1 MNLLL
6 KNKNLI
12 KLVNPTPSECEDLDI
27 IDVLVGGEWFINGK
41 QYKEQGHIFDYNFVN
56 ETTTDQKTFIFVE
69 TDIDTVRDNLFT
81 DFNLYVCIFT
91 AKELVRLTSKTS
103 PTVKEVK
110 EMGYFADSYANR
122 IDVLCDI
129 VDGILN
135 GTDKIKG
142 IGDVEPASRGYV
154 TMYCPN
160 VTDTFLPIGY
170 CMLFLSNISVPF
182 DFLATKVD
190 SRAKLANS
198 DTLLAIEVKLVSKRI
213 LVPIIP

>member
-1 MNLLL
+1 MGNLYLSSDYKNTIINLLL
-6 KNKNLI
+6 RNQNFVKLI
-12 KLVNPTPSECEDLDI
+12 NPQPSECPQITTEN
-27 IDVLVGGEWFINGK
+27 VLLGGTWIYNGK
-41 QYKEQGHIFDYNFVN
+41 KYNEQGHIFDYNFVD
-56 ETTTDQKTFIFVE
+56 ETTTDEKTFVFVE

-110 EMGYFADSYANR
+110 EMGYFAGSYANR
-122 IDVLCDI
+122 IDVLCDV

-160 VTDTFLPIGY
+160 SKYYGKCLKYKI
-170 CMLFLSNISVPF
+170 SN
-182 DFLATKVD
+182 LNMGGD
-190 SRAKLANS
+190 SCEN
-198 DTLLAIEVKLVSKRI
+198 
-213 LVPIIP
+213 